1 MAGRAARAAALMK
14 RELDLDATLV
24 HGNPGEFRV
33 LVGEDVVA
41 KRNIFG
47 FIPGEH
53 AIVAKVR
60 AKLGR

>member
-1 MAGRAARAAALMK
+1 MK
-14 RELDLDATLV
+14 RELGLDAKLV

-41 KRNIFG
+41 KRNLFG
-47 FIPGEH
+47 FIPDEH

>member
-1 MAGRAARAAALMK
+1 MAGRATRAAALLK
-14 RELDLDATLV
+14 KELDLDATLV

-33 LVGEDVVA
+33 LVGEDVIA

-47 FIPGEH
+47 FIPDEH
-53 AIVAKVR
+53 AIVARVR

>member
-1 MAGRAARAAALMK
+1 MEGRAARVAALMK
-14 RELDLDATLV
+14 RELDLDAKLV

-41 KRNIFG
+41 KRNLFG
-47 FIPGEH
+47 FIPGAE

>member
-14 RELDLDATLV
+14 RELDLDAKLV

-41 KRNIFG
+41 KRNLFG
-47 FIPGEH
+47 FIPDEKS
-53 AIVAKVR
+53 IVAKVR

>member
-1 MAGRAARAAALMK
+1 MAGRATRAAALLK
-14 RELDLDATLV
+14 KELDLDATLV

-33 LVGEDVVA
+33 LVGVDVVA
-41 KRNIFG
+41 KRNLFG

-53 AIVAKVR
+53 AIVEKVR

>member
-1 MAGRAARAAALMK
+1 MK
-14 RELDLDATLV
+14 RELDLDAKLV

-41 KRNIFG
+41 RRNIFG
-47 FIPGEH
+47 FIPGEQ

>member
-1 MAGRAARAAALMK
+1 MK

>member
-14 RELDLDATLV
+14 QELDLDAKLV

-47 FIPGEH
+47 FIPGDR
-53 AIVAKVR
+53 AIVDKVR

>member
-1 MAGRAARAAALMK
+1 MAGRATRAAALLK
-14 RELDLDATLV
+14 KELDLDATLV
-24 HGNPGEFRV
+24 HGTPGEFRV

-41 KRNIFG
+41 KKNIFG
-47 FIPGEH
+47 FVPGDQ